1 MNERYPYDPRSLHL
15 IYTVLLLMQL
25 MLTLVVIYVAGDS
38 VGISFDFNRLLSPIS
53 VPIMSLLLALMGRS
67 IWRNGMDKISK
78 TEEINDK
85 LELLTKIHI
94 YQWALVQFGTI
105 LLLTFT
111 LVEANFYYFIF
122 SLVNIIYFFTLRPKI
137 FSLTGGV

>member
-1 MNERYPYDPRSLHL
+1 MNERYPYDPKSLHL
-15 IYTVLLLMQL
+15 IYSVLLMMQL
-25 MLTLVVIYVAGDS
+25 MLTVVVIYIASDQVDVYFPAEEIGTA
-38 VGISFDFNRLLSPIS
+38 LSIPGMAI
-53 VPIMSLLLALMGRS
+53 VLGLMGKQVWKS
-67 IWRNGMDKISK
+67 GMERISK
-78 TEEINDK
+78 EEELDQK
-85 LELLTKIHI
+85 LQILTRIHI

-111 LVEANFYYFIF
+111 LIHANFYYFIF

>member
-25 MLTLVVIYVAGDS
+25 MLVLVVIYVAGDN
-38 VGISFDFNRLLSPIS
+38 VRVYFNWLPSTPITIPS
-53 VPIMSLLLALMGRS
+53 IALGLAIHGRW
-67 IWRNGMDKISK
+67 IWKSGMEKIAK
-78 TEEINDK
+78 EEELNIK
-85 LELLTKIHI
+85 LETLTKIHI

-105 LLLTFT
+105 LLLTVT

-137 FSLTGGV
+137 FSLTGGI

>member
-15 IYTVLLLMQL
+15 MYTVLLLMQL

-38 VGISFDFNRLLSPIS
+38 VGISFDFNGLLSPIS

-78 TEEINDK
+78 TEDINDK

-94 YQWALVQFGTI
+94 YQWAMVQFGTI

>member
-38 VGISFDFNRLLSPIS
+38 VGISFDFNRLLSSIS
-53 VPIMSLLLALMGRS
+53 VPTMSLLLALMGRS

-78 TEEINDK
+78 TEEINEK

-111 LVEANFYYFIF
+111 LVEANFYYF
-122 SLVNIIYFFTLRPKI
+122 
-137 FSLTGGV
+137 